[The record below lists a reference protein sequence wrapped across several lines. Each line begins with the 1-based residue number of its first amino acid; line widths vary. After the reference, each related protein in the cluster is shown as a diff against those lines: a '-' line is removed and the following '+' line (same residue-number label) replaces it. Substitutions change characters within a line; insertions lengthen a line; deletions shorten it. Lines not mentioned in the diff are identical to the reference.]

1 MTLTG
6 PHTQMTLLRIAE
18 HYAHDPG
25 FTELWKIKQAQLKQK
40 IEQGTN
46 RMSDKTITFTVRLS
60 PEDHEAL
67 KKQADRECRTLSNM
81 ARLFILRG
89 LGLETPSS
97 QA

>member
-1 MTLTG
+1 
-6 PHTQMTLLRIAE
+6 MTLLRIAE

-25 FTELWKIKQAQLKQK
+25 FALLWRHKQQELEQK

-89 LGLETPSS
+89 LGLETPSP